1 MGRAREP
8 GPSFL
13 GSNPHFRP
21 HGDLLPLLALLD
33 PEPGVAFRGHE
44 TQLVLQ
50 LDVAPEAS
58 GVEAAIRQRGFDRAS
73 RLGVVRA
80 IGEPALKGQ
89 QLDVLED
96 VAQTLLSLPPL
107 RLARAGRGAD
117 QPALRTL
124 NPARR
129 AGRMPP

>member
-44 TQLVLQ
+44 TQLALQ

-58 GVEAAIRQRGFDRAS
+58 RVEAASGQRSLDRAS

-80 IGEPALKGQ
+80 IGEPALKRK
-89 QLDVLED
+89 QLDVLKN
-96 VAQTLLSLPPL
+96 VAQPLFSLPEL
-107 RLARAGRGAD
+107 RL
-117 QPALRTL
+117 
-124 NPARR
+124 
-129 AGRMPP
+129 